1 MSITN
6 FSCIGFKLETEHLKQ
21 NQVMQIQ
28 PNERDKI
35 AYYLTKN
42 FSLRQIAKQLNRS
55 SSSISD
61 EIK

>member
-6 FSCIGFKLETEHLKQ
+6 FSCIWFKLETEHLKQ

-28 PNERDKI
+28 PNERDEI
-35 AYYLTKN
+35 AFYLTKN